1 MERGEA
7 VNTAKLKG
15 KIAECGL
22 SQRKC
27 AAAIGISIT
36 AMYQKINEI
45 DGRCFNV
52 DEAQKLCSVLNLTG
66 AEAAEI
72 FLH

>member
-1 MERGEA
+1 MDK
-7 VNTAKLKG
+7 AKLKG
-15 KIAECGL
+15 KIAERGL

-52 DEAQKLCSVLNLTG
+52 DEAKKLCGVLNLTG
-66 AEAAEI
+66 SEAAEI

>member
-1 MERGEA
+1 M
-7 VNTAKLKG
+7 NTAKLKG

-22 SQRKC
+22 SQNKC
-27 AAAIGISIT
+27 AAAIGISKG

-45 DGRCFNV
+45 NGRCFNV
-52 DEAQKLCSVLNLTG
+52 DEAKKLCRVLNISG